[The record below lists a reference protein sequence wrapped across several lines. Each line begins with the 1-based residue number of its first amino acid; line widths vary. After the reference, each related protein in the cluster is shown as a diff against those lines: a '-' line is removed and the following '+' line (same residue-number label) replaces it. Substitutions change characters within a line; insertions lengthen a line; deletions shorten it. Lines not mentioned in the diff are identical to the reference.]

1 MNRQEVAALLA
12 YAVRLDPRSAPAD
25 QAAADETLDQW
36 ADLLTDVPPTAP
48 HPAGR
53 HWDAA
58 QIVRHHIATS
68 PYPIKPSDVSRP
80 WHDFRRDVVDRHHD
94 PVPAADPD
102 DPAAY
107 RAELLD
113 TRHAVATGALTAS
126 TIKELT
132 GGPTPEVAERL
143 AALGEYI
150 PRSVTQEISVHRP
163 RRTERERLAA
173 ANLPDPL
180 DVACPYEQ
188 CRARAGEPCMT
199 YRRTPRR
206 TAHPSRLDLAT
217 TRRYAPESAACRSDS
232 RSDALG
238 GRCASTSA
246 RGHLN
251 HAAG

>member
-36 ADLLTDVPPTAP
+36 ADLLTDVATAAP
-48 HPAGR
+48 HPNGR

-58 QIVRHHIATS
+58 QVVRHHIATS

-107 RAELLD
+107 RAELLG
-113 TRHAVATGALTAS
+113 TRNAVATGTAPAA
-126 TIKELT
+126 TFRELT
-132 GGPTPEVAERL
+132 GGPAPEVAERL
-143 AALGEYI
+143 AALGEYV
-150 PRSVTQEISVHRP
+150 PRTVAQALAEFRP
-163 RRTERERLAA
+163 RRADRERRAVEG
-173 ANLPDPL
+173 LPDPL
-180 DVACPYEQ
+180 DVPCPHVH
-188 CRARAGEPCMT
+188 CRARAGEPCVNH
-199 YRRTPRR
+199 RRNPRR

-217 TRRYAPESAACRSDS
+217 ARRYAPKEPAA
-232 RSDALG
+232 
-238 GRCASTSA
+238 
-246 RGHLN
+246 
-251 HAAG
+251 